1 MLARDLY
8 RSHPDR
14 VRDMLA
20 QRHTEA
26 PFDRLLEVDAAWR
39 EVLVEVEELK
49 AHLAELLEAALASGL
64 RGWAETDVGGLADAA
79 ARGLRF
85 VSASVGVEAD
95 LGLVRTRLR

>member
-14 VRDMLA
+14 VREMLT

-26 PFDRLLEVDAAWR
+26 PFDRLLEVDSAWR

-49 AHLAELLEAALASGL
+49 ARRNSGSKEIGALYRDGGL
-64 RGWAETDVGGLADAA
+64 RWQVSLAAC
-79 ARGLRF
+79 
-85 VSASVGVEAD
+85 
-95 LGLVRTRLR
+95 